1 MKKLI
6 KMPRIPYNHIY
17 QIILTNNGK
26 QTKVLAHSKSEID
39 IMEKFNTLKGES
51 EEVSFPV
58 RHTNNDGINKSEYE
72 IFVIKKKEKRNENN
86 IIPLKNYYGSI
97 IDYTTNN
104 KKWIILDR
112 ENYDLEESFWVF
124 GYDKFKDRKNFK
136 WILNNILYTDINI
149 NNIKRVIV
157 FQNKLLVESSH
168 KMDMVL
174 CKNGSDCIR
183 LYNELQKEVFKEKLD
198 KFIFFMGDGFNSKL
212 KKTWYEKMEKLTGWN
227 HRQLNRKALK
237 T

>member
-1 MKKLI
+1 
-6 KMPRIPYNHIY
+6 MPRIPYNHIY

-39 IMEKFNTLKGES
+39 IMEKFNTLKCES

-157 FQNKLLVESSH
+157 FQNKLLIESSYR
-168 KMDMVL
+168 MDMVL

-183 LYNELQKEVFKEKLD
+183 LYNELQKEVFKEKLEN
-198 KFIFFMGDGFNSKL
+198 FIFFMGDGFNSKL

>member
-1 MKKLI
+1 
-6 KMPRIPYNHIY
+6 MPRIPYNHIY

-39 IMEKFNTLKGES
+39 IMEKFNTLKCES

-112 ENYDLEESFWVF
+112 ENYDLEETFWVF

-157 FQNKLLVESSH
+157 FQNKLLVESSYR
-168 KMDMVL
+168 MDMVL

>member
-1 MKKLI
+1 
-6 KMPRIPYNHIY
+6 MPRIPYNHIY

-39 IMEKFNTLKGES
+39 IMEKFNTLKCES

-157 FQNKLLVESSH
+157 FQNKLLIESSYR
-168 KMDMVL
+168 MDMVL

>member
-1 MKKLI
+1 
-6 KMPRIPYNHIY
+6 MPRIPYNHIY

-39 IMEKFNTLKGES
+39 IMEKFNTLKCES

-157 FQNKLLVESSH
+157 FQNKLLIESSYR
-168 KMDMVL
+168 MDMVL

-183 LYNELQKEVFKEKLD
+183 LYNELQKEVFKEKLE

>member
-1 MKKLI
+1 
-6 KMPRIPYNHIY
+6 MPRIPYNHIY

-39 IMEKFNTLKGES
+39 IMEKFNTLKCES

-157 FQNKLLVESSH
+157 FQNKLLVESSYR
-168 KMDMVL
+168 MDMVL

-183 LYNELQKEVFKEKLD
+183 LYNKLQKEVFKEKLD

>member
-1 MKKLI
+1 
-6 KMPRIPYNHIY
+6 MPRIPYNHIY

-39 IMEKFNTLKGES
+39 IMEKFNTLKCES

-104 KKWIILDR
+104 KKWIILDK
-112 ENYDLEESFWVF
+112 ENYDLEETFWVF

-157 FQNKLLVESSH
+157 FQNKLLVESSYR
-168 KMDMVL
+168 MDMVL

>member
-1 MKKLI
+1 
-6 KMPRIPYNHIY
+6 MPRIPYNHIY

-39 IMEKFNTLKGES
+39 IMEKFNTLKCES

-149 NNIKRVIV
+149 NNIKRVII
-157 FQNKLLVESSH
+157 FQNKLLVESSYR
-168 KMDMVL
+168 MDMVL

-227 HRQLNRKALK
+227 HRQLNRKSLK

>member
-1 MKKLI
+1 
-6 KMPRIPYNHIY
+6 MPRIPYNHIY

-39 IMEKFNTLKGES
+39 IMEKFNTLKCES

-112 ENYDLEESFWVF
+112 ENYDLEETFWVF

-157 FQNKLLVESSH
+157 FQNKLLVESSYR
-168 KMDMVL
+168 MDMVL

-183 LYNELQKEVFKEKLD
+183 LYNELQKEVFKEKLN

>member
-1 MKKLI
+1 
-6 KMPRIPYNHIY
+6 MPRIPYNHIY

-39 IMEKFNTLKGES
+39 IMEKFNTLKCES

-157 FQNKLLVESSH
+157 FQNKLLVESSYR
-168 KMDMVL
+168 MDMVL

-183 LYNELQKEVFKEKLD
+183 LYNELQKEVFKEKLN